1 MTLQQTFQANA
12 ASSRQRNLNSV
23 QRTLRTMIWLV
34 LFVALAAL
42 ALLLFLG
49 LMAAGAETGGW
60 LALFIGGFLSLAL
73 PGLITRCLYVIPEFE
88 RVVVL
93 KLGKFVAVRGPGMFW
108 VVPYPPFYQS
118 VAADL
123 DIRVQTRAITAA
135 QTLTK
140 DNVPVSCEAVIFW
153 RVEDPRTAALE
164 VANYS
169 EAVFQAANSALKDTI
184 GSLELSELLGE
195 REMLSS
201 QLKVIIDSAASRFG
215 VDVSSVEITDIH
227 VPEDL
232 IQELSVLAQSRR
244 SAQAKLAEADVE
256 RQIAEKLQQAAE
268 AMGSSAM
275 ELYRLNVLERIGRE
289 EGSQI
294 VIYGLNGGN
303 AAFEENLAANA
314 AGALVQRPA
323 AEGRPA
329 DRSQPSGPPPVF
341 EP

>member
-1 MTLQQTFQANA
+1 
-12 ASSRQRNLNSV
+12 
-23 QRTLRTMIWLV
+23 MIWLV

-118 VAADL
+118 VAAEL

-256 RQIAEKLQQAAE
+256 RQIAERLQQAAE

-294 VIYGLNGGN
+294 VIYGLNGGK

-314 AGALVQRPA
+314 AGALVRRPS

>member
-1 MTLQQTFQANA
+1 M
-12 ASSRQRNLNSV
+12 
-23 QRTLRTMIWLV
+23 
-34 LFVALAAL
+34 
-42 ALLLFLG
+42 
-49 LMAAGAETGGW
+49 
-60 LALFIGGFLSLAL
+60 
-73 PGLITRCLYVIPEFE
+73 C
-88 RVVVL
+88 
-93 KLGKFVAVRGPGMFW
+93 
-108 VVPYPPFYQS
+108 
-118 VAADL
+118 
-123 DIRVQTRAITAA
+123 QTRAITAA

-153 RVEDPRTAALE
+153 RVEDPRIAALE

-184 GSLELSELLGE
+184 GSMELSDLLGE
-195 REMLSS
+195 REMISK
-201 QLKVIIDSAASRFG
+201 QLKEIIDSAASRFG

-256 RQIAEKLQQAAE
+256 RQIAERLQKASE
-268 AMGSSAM
+268 AMSSSAM

-294 VIYGLNGGN
+294 VIYGLNGNN

-314 AGALVQRPA
+314 AGALVRRRPA
-323 AEGRPA
+323 ESRPA
-329 DRSQPSGPPPVF
+329 EQSQPSAPPPAF

>member
-1 MTLQQTFQANA
+1 MTLQQTFQVNA

-34 LFVALAAL
+34 LFVALAVL
-42 ALLLFLG
+42 TLLIFFG
-49 LMAAGAETGGW
+49 LLAAGAEAGSW
-60 LALFIGGFLSLAL
+60 LVLFIGGFLALVL
-73 PGLITRCLYVIPEFE
+73 PGLLTRCLYVIPEFE

-118 VAADL
+118 VAAEL
-123 DIRVQTRAITAA
+123 DIRVQTRAISAA

-164 VANYS
+164 VADYS

-184 GSLELSELLGE
+184 GSLELSELLSE

-256 RQIAEKLQQAAE
+256 RQIAERLQQAAE

-294 VIYGLNGGN
+294 VIYGLNGGH
-303 AAFEENLAANA
+303 AAFEQNLAANA
-314 AGALVQRPA
+314 AGALVRRPA
-323 AEGRPA
+323 AESRPA
-329 DRSQPSGPPPVF
+329 DRSQPSAPPPVF